1 MFFFRKLLL
10 ISNNKKEINMVNPDK
25 KNLLISSPKPIAIP
39 IRGTYFLLSSPR
51 VLVNPT
57 TALYIPEW
65 YETWNPGKCH
75 EY

>member
-1 MFFFRKLLL
+1 M
-10 ISNNKKEINMVNPDK
+10 NPDK

-39 IRGTYFLLSSPR
+39 IRGTYFLLSSPK

-65 YETWNPGKCH
+65 YETWNPGICH
-75 EY
+75 DY